1 MIFDQIVMAII
12 GGGTIQVDILS
23 NGSRAIQMP
32 FETDNIKE
40 KPSHDFSS
48 HIVKYTFL
56 VGKKTT
62 LYLGARVANLKS

>member
-40 KPSHDFSS
+40 KPSHDSQFSTRT
-48 HIVKYTFL
+48 HIL
-56 VGKKTT
+56 SG
-62 LYLGARVANLKS
+62 

>member
-1 MIFDQIVMAII
+1 MILCHLKGRPCI
-12 GGGTIQVDILS
+12 G
-23 NGSRAIQMP
+23 AIQMP

-48 HIVKYTFL
+48 LNSQIHLQLVHTFL